1 MPARSGRLSGSV
13 LVGRRISGRI
23 DHSQRE
29 GGAMGKIRPN
39 WLGAAAV
46 VTIGAFLA
54 ACSHDP
60 IQPAPVLMMGG
71 NRATDARTPAIT
83 ASRPASAPE
92 TRVATAAPMPA
103 AKHPT
108 PDQHASNRA
117 AIVPKHPAHTH
128 QAARARLTTRHAT
141 AAKRR
146 MKGYAGAG
154 FARSAA
160 GEEMVPLDNPAAS
173 TPVATTPAASASPSE
188 PTPPSSASPA
198 PAEAAQPQFRP
209 PVP

>member
-54 ACSHDP
+54 ACSPDP

-83 ASRPASAPE
+83 ASRPVSAPE

-103 AKHPT
+103 AKHLAPG
-108 PDQHASNRA
+108 QRASSRA
-117 AIVPKHPAHTH
+117 AIVAKHPTHT
-128 QAARARLTTRHAT
+128 QKAARTRLTTRQAT

-146 MKGYAGAG
+146 VQGYTRPGIA
-154 FARSAA
+154 
-160 GEEMVPLDNPAAS
+160 PAA
-173 TPVATTPAASASPSE
+173 ARE
-188 PTPPSSASPA
+188 R
-198 PAEAAQPQFRP
+198 Q
-209 PVP
+209 VP